1 MRGHRDKLVRVRCWG
16 TAFFCLVVFSSLL
29 SGDEIDKLIEEAGA
43 QASFAIHTANF
54 SATQE
59 EFTFDSNEGQIKRSL
74 WVIKDRE
81 NYVALWHQEASKLY
95 VVAANPARASTTI
108 KMPPRYNPGGN
119 TFDGK
124 LGVRVTTFPYCYG
137 FIQSADKRR
146 FRFSSG
152 WGTLTLTDTS
162 TWIKEHNTEAV
173 YTLTFRCDAVLGY
186 VVDIDVEFKTNEE
199 EDENGNPFEPEL
211 VNLYPN
217 HTFMA
222 KMPDADWRYEYT
234 VYTPPD
240 SEKYVGWINDFS
252 QSDLADG
259 VRLRNGG
266 FSSFLF
272 DPERQGPA
280 LTCTVEEGISLR
292 NATCN
297 LQYDQH
303 HLVSLPKGRD
313 MNGYFNVRAKFRLVF
328 LPPEITSYIME
339 RVEITDW
346 RSNDAFPIRIGE
358 TEDFET
364 NRFSKPSEYA
374 KGYPALE
381 LSDKE
386 AHSGDKSFAVD
397 GESRFRID
405 PQPVLEPN
413 ATYMLEA
420 WVKVVKGMT
429 DETEAYLLA
438 EPSQWMP
445 KGTKLEPY
453 QSEGVKDE
461 DGWKE
466 ITLEFKNGP
475 LGATYRLYAVVNGQC
490 EKTYFDDISIMMV
503 SSPTDVLFDNFN
515 LDEIRSK

>member
-1 MRGHRDKLVRVRCWG
+1 MRCYRDKLGRLRYWE

-43 QASFAIHTANF
+43 QASFAIHTADF
-54 SATQE
+54 SVKQE
-59 EFTFDSNEGQIKRSL
+59 EFTFDSNEGQIERSL
-74 WVIKDRE
+74 WVIKDRDR
-81 NYVALWHQEASKLY
+81 YVALWHQEASKLY
-95 VVAANPARASTTI
+95 VVAANPARASKEI

-173 YTLTFRCDAVLGY
+173 YTLTFRCDPVLGY

-199 EDENGNPFEPEL
+199 EDGNGNPFEPEL

-252 QSDLADG
+252 QSDPADG

-272 DPERQGPA
+272 DPEQQGPA

-313 MNGYFNVRAKFRLVF
+313 MNGYFKVDAKFRLVF

-346 RSNDAFPIRIGE
+346 RSNDAFAIRIGE

-397 GESRFRID
+397 GERRFRID

-429 DETEAYLLA
+429 DKTEAYLLA
-438 EPSQWMP
+438 EPSQWLP
-445 KGTKLEPY
+445 KGTKLEAY

-461 DGWKE
+461 DGWKN
-466 ITLEFKNGP
+466 ITLEFKNGG
-475 LGATYRLYAVVNGQC
+475 LGATYRLYAVVKEQC
-490 EKTYFDDISIMMV
+490 EKTYFDDFSIMMV
-503 SSPTDVLFDNFN
+503 SSPDDGLFDNFN
-515 LDEIRSK
+515 LDEIRLK